1 MLGLSAW
8 DWLALGAYLVS
19 IVVIGV
25 WSARRIKDTA
35 DFFMGGRGFGK
46 VSMIFYSFGAGTSGN
61 DAVGV
66 AAKTYTNGLSGI
78 WYAWLWLFATPF
90 YWLIAPAFRRMRA
103 ITTGDYFEYRYG
115 PLTAALY
122 TLVGVMQLS
131 VNIGVILLA
140 SSKFIEAISYGAIG
154 QTPAIIITTVL
165 FVGYGMAGGL
175 AAAII
180 TDLLQG
186 ILTII
191 LSFMILPVALKL
203 VGGFSGLHEKITD
216 EHMFSLVAPGEI
228 NGFHIAMFGLNA
240 LIGIVTQPHIMSVCA
255 AGRTEMDGRV
265 GFSCGNLL
273 KRVCTV
279 AWMLT
284 ALCGVALYMNREPA
298 IEPDL
303 VYGAMARE
311 LLPTILPG
319 LVGVFLAALLASVMS
334 SCDAAMV
341 SSSGLFTQ
349 NFYRRYI
356 KRGASEDHYVTVGRI
371 AALIIVVVSIAFAM
385 SASDV
390 PSGLETFWKV
400 QAMMGAAFWVGLYWR
415 RATPQGAWAGTLGAF
430 AVMYLTNT
438 PAFHAWALANLPEF
452 MIWGDKFR
460 VSWQMFSYLTT
471 GFGLCILVSLVTPR
485 LPQAKLDRF
494 YDCLHTPIQENEPH
508 APEPFTLPPGVLP
521 DRAEKLFPNSDLEFP
536 KPSAI
541 GMIGFFAIWACVG
554 LMVWFV
560 FAMAKWG
567 T

>member
-8 DWLALGAYLVS
+8 DWLALGAYLVT

-25 WSARRIKDTA
+25 WTARRIKDTA

-140 SSKFIEAISYGAIG
+140 SSKFIEAISDGAIG

-175 AAAII
+175 AAAIV

-191 LSFMILPVALKL
+191 LSFMILPVALKM
-203 VGGFSGLHEKITD
+203 VGGFTGLHDKITD

-284 ALCGVALYMNREPA
+284 GLCGVALYMNA
-298 IEPDL
+298 DADIHPDL
-303 VYGAMARE
+303 IYGTMARE

-356 KRGASEDHYVTVGRI
+356 KRGASENHYVTVGRI
-371 AALIIVVVSIAFAM
+371 AALVIVVVSIAFAFT
-385 SASDV
+385 ASDV
-390 PSGLETFWKV
+390 PTGLETFWKI

-415 RATPQGAWAGTLGAF
+415 RATPQGAWVGTLGAF
-430 AVMYLTNT
+430 AVMYVTNI
-438 PAFHAWALANLPEF
+438 PAFHAWAVANLPEY
-452 MIWGDKFR
+452 MIWDDKFR
-460 VSWQMFSYLTT
+460 VSWQMFAYLTT
-471 GFGLCILVSLVTPR
+471 GFGLCILVSLFTPR
-485 LPQAKLDRF
+485 LPKAKLDRF
-494 YDCLHTPIQENEPH
+494 YNCLHTPVRGDEPH
-508 APEPFTLPPGVLP
+508 IIEPFSLPVGVEP
-521 DRAEKLFPNSDLEFP
+521 DEPRLLFKHPDMEFP
-536 KPSAI
+536 RPSAI
-541 GMIGFFAIWACVG
+541 GMIGFFTIWACVG